1 MVAVQTIMTFH
12 AVEVSFP
19 LPYQPARWKYK
30 PANFLAHFVGHE
42 GPGSLH
48 SYLKQKGWLTSLSS
62 GPQNLAREFAMFK
75 VTIHLTREGFCE
87 SLIASPLGEIWYNVS
102 LQRTTVML
110 SSPFTSTCRCSDPQ
124 GFLLGIRRNS
134 ASLMRQDS
142 DSLRNGAQMIT
153 QFGCQNT
160 WRGLLNAMLC

>member
-1 MVAVQTIMTFH
+1 MVAVQTIMSFH
-12 AVEVSFP
+12 AIEVSFP
-19 LPYQPARWKYK
+19 LSYQPARWKYK

-75 VTIHLTREGFCE
+75 ATLHLTQDGFCK
-87 SLIASPLGEIWYNVS
+87 SLITSPLGETWCNVS
-102 LQRTTVML
+102 PQRTTVMS
-110 SSPFTSTCRCSDPQ
+110 SSPSTSTCRFSDLQ
-124 GFLLGIRRNS
+124 SFLLGIRRKS

-142 DSLRNGAQMIT
+142 GSPRNSAQTIM

-160 WRGLLNAMLC
+160 WRGPLNAMPC